1 VSTIWGWIKGFA
13 RFWYHFLVGDDWTI
27 AVGVAVALLATYG
40 LVQTGISAW
49 WLLPF
54 AAVAVLT
61 LSVVRANR
69 RA

>member
-1 VSTIWGWIKGFA
+1 MSTLWRWIKGFG

-40 LVQTGISAW
+40 LVQTGVSAW

-54 AAVAVLT
+54 AVVGVLV